1 MSLRASVPLYQPR
14 GLVMTSAPATEPV
27 TAAELRTHLRCDSTE
42 LPDAEANALVMDAR
56 TEIENMAG
64 VAFIT
69 QSWRLSL
76 DRWPAG
82 GEAWWDGVR
91 EMSITELY
99 NSSTLQSLALPR
111 FPLQSITSVTV
122 YDEASNAT
130 VIDVAA
136 TFDVDLYQTPG
147 RITLKRGQ
155 TWPIALRAND
165 AIQII
170 YVAGYTA
177 AANVP
182 APMKRAVKQLAA
194 FLYSHRGDDCDPK
207 MAYEASGAAGIM
219 NGYRAMRV

>member
-1 MSLRASVPLYQPR
+1 MSLRASVPLYQHR
-14 GLVMTSAPATEPV
+14 GSVIVSAPASEPV
-27 TAAELRTHLRCDSTE
+27 TASELRTHLRADSTE
-42 LPDAEANALVMDAR
+42 LPDGEANALITDAR
-56 TEIENMAG
+56 TEIENMTG

-91 EMSITELY
+91 ETSITELY
-99 NSSTLQSLALPR
+99 NSNTFQSLALPS

-122 YDEASNAT
+122 YDEASNASVIT
-130 VIDVAA
+130 VSNV
-136 TFDVDLYQTPG
+136 FDVDTYQTPG

-155 TWPIALRAND
+155 TWPLALRAND
-165 AIQII
+165 AIQIV
-170 YVAGYTA
+170 YVAGYTS

-207 MAYEASGAAGIM
+207 DAYMASGAESIMAG
-219 NGYRAMRV
+219 YKAMRV